1 MIQPTILLSPAKP
14 AIPTSGGTLD
24 VMVRVQAPDQPTNSQ
39 RKATPKRLALV
50 VDRSGSMDGQPLT
63 EALKCVLHI
72 ANRMTP
78 ADQIAVVVYD
88 DKVDTLVPLTPMV
101 SADAVRQATA
111 HVESGGSTNLFAGWK
126 EGAVQL
132 EGGIPQSISRVLLLS
147 DGQANSGITDVD
159 LIQKHCEKWLSKGV
173 STTTVGLGRSFNE
186 DLMIAM
192 ARAGGGLQYYGQTA
206 ADLYDSFD
214 EEFSLLQALCLRNLQ
229 VKLVPAAGV
238 IIEPVGLVQQAA
250 DGSYGLSDLA
260 WGSEAWMVLRLH
272 ISPGAVGDT
281 RDLLA
286 VTLNA
291 QTLEGRA
298 ITAQA
303 NMLRLPAVEQSSFNA
318 LAIDEMV
325 ERRVQELEF
334 AKTSQT
340 LNRLVQQGDT
350 QAARAMMDDME
361 HRFGRHPWLR
371 DKLSR
376 LRILA
381 EQDTVMMSKEI
392 RFSSRKMSSRLASK
406 TEVAYSIDETNSAMP
421 AFLRKK
427 AEEGKGRKSSQ

>member
-1 MIQPTILLSPAKP
+1 
-14 AIPTSGGTLD
+14 
-24 VMVRVQAPDQPTNSQ
+24 
-39 RKATPKRLALV
+39 
-50 VDRSGSMDGQPLT
+50 
-63 EALKCVLHI
+63 
-72 ANRMTP
+72 
-78 ADQIAVVVYD
+78 
-88 DKVDTLVPLTPMV
+88 
-101 SADAVRQATA
+101 
-111 HVESGGSTNLFAGWK
+111 
-126 EGAVQL
+126 
-132 EGGIPQSISRVLLLS
+132 
-147 DGQANSGITDVD
+147 
-159 LIQKHCEKWLSKGV
+159 
-173 STTTVGLGRSFNE
+173 
-186 DLMIAM
+186 
-192 ARAGGGLQYYGQTA
+192 
-206 ADLYDSFD
+206 
-214 EEFSLLQALCLRNLQ
+214 LCLRNLR

-250 DGSYGLSDLA
+250 DGSYSLSDLA

-272 ISPGAVGDT
+272 ISPSAVGDT

-286 VTLNA
+286 VTLDA
-291 QTLEGRA
+291 QTLEGQA

-361 HRFGRHPWLR
+361 HRFGKHPWLR

-392 RFSSRKMSSRLASK
+392 RFSSRKMSNRLASK
-406 TEVAYSIDETNSAMP
+406 SEVAYSMDETNSAMP